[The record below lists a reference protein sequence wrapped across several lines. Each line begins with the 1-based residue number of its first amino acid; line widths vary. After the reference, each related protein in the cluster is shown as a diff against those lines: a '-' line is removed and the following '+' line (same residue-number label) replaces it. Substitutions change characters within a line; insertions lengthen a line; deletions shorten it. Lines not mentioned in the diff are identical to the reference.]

1 MFLWMVFWLLFS
13 NISISNALAKGA
25 NALVNAIIGTSG
37 SRCHAVITEIMQ
49 LCVMR
54 EQWRAQKFFMG
65 VFSFSGVWWS
75 LVFGVHCL

>member
-1 MFLWMVFWLLFS
+1 
-13 NISISNALAKGA
+13 
-25 NALVNAIIGTSG
+25 VNAIIGTSG

-75 LVFGVHCL
+75 LVFGVRCL